1 VITGGILWALY
12 GAPSAD
18 TPARFD
24 RHSLLM
30 KAADGRPLGR
40 AGPLADAAARN
51 AFPDLLVNA
60 VLSIEDRRFYQHVGI
75 DPIAMLRAATV
86 NLDSGGVVQG
96 GSTITQQLV
105 RLRGLVGREQ
115 SMNRKLRE
123 AFAALWLD
131 FHMDKHAILTEY
143 LNRVYL
149 GGGAYGVLSAARVYF
164 GKGLAALSLAEA
176 AMLAG
181 LIQAPSAYNPI
192 HNPEAARQRAEHVL
206 DAPCEDDG
214 RAGKA
219 PMRAETPDRPERLPR
234 IDVPEFRATG
244 PARDEGRRSRSPLRI
259 VSCSGS

>member
-1 VITGGILWALY
+1 
-12 GAPSAD
+12 
-18 TPARFD
+18 
-24 RHSLLM
+24 
-30 KAADGRPLGR
+30 
-40 AGPLADAAARN
+40 
-51 AFPDLLVNA
+51 
-60 VLSIEDRRFYQHVGI
+60 
-75 DPIAMLRAATV
+75 
-86 NLDSGGVVQG
+86 
-96 GSTITQQLV
+96 
-105 RLRGLVGREQ
+105 
-115 SMNRKLRE
+115 MNRKLRE

-131 FHMDKHAILTEY
+131 FHMDKDAIFIEY

-192 HNPEAARQRAEHVL
+192 RNPEAARQRAEHVL